1 MKKKIKEN
9 YVKIILF
16 VLGLIFLVGGIVFN
30 NSVTISVQKSEESQI
45 TSIKTSE
52 SRSTANMQTGKVIVK
67 YVDTTGKEIKT
78 ADEYVDYLGEE
89 YNIERKD
96 ISGYTAYGVD
106 PINKTGNYS
115 SNDIVVTFV
124 YQNAGNI
131 VNVNNEDKKITIQIL
146 NEKKLS
152 KYNFKIITK
161 STDGKIL
168 TNTGYKITDQTGKV
182 IKEDVSQGQSFV
194 IGTLTVGE
202 VGTDT
207 YNIKQTKFPENF
219 ISVIDKDI
227 SIKMIKTLNDSTNL
241 YQIDIQYDDI
251 QGLKAY
257 VENGEII
264 VEIQNKEV
272 EFGKIIKKYQDVNGN
287 QIENDENIK
296 DEVGKEYALEEKG
309 KDIKGYTFKEV
320 KGNIKGKY
328 TKEDIIVTYIYE
340 KDINYGNVIK
350 KYQDTEGKEI
360 EKQVVQTGVIGEEY
374 TLEEKGKDI
383 KGYTFKEIKGN
394 IKGTYK
400 TEDITVIYVYTK
412 NKVKEDKKDE
422 EKAKFDLE
430 IEKKVKKVI
439 VKDNKSTTTKKAP
452 KKDGILKI
460 EIPAKQ
466 IKNTSL
472 EVEYEITVKNVGEVA
487 GYAKKIVDYLPNDF
501 KYITENKN
509 SKWKVNG
516 KEITIDEL
524 SNKLIKPGESQ
535 NITVNCESKLS
546 ESNLGAKTNTA
557 KISLYYNEDNLKD
570 SENNN
575 DTGKATIIIGV
586 KTGAVAYTLEI
597 IGLIL
602 ILTAI
607 AIVLVKLKNK
617 NK

>member
-30 NSVTISVQKSEESQI
+30 NSVTISMQKSEESQI

-131 VNVNNEDKKITIQIL
+131 VNVNNENKKITVQIL

-182 IKEDVSQGQSFV
+182 IKEDVSQGQNFV

-202 VGTDT
+202 VGIDT

-296 DEVGKEYALEEKG
+296 DEVGKEYA
-309 KDIKGYTFKEV
+309 
-320 KGNIKGKY
+320 
-328 TKEDIIVTYIYE
+328 
-340 KDINYGNVIK
+340 
-350 KYQDTEGKEI
+350 
-360 EKQVVQTGVIGEEY
+360 
-374 TLEEKGKDI
+374 LEEKGKDI

-516 KEITIDEL
+516 KEITTDEL